1 MTDTDVSTATFGNDD
16 RLPRVPLPTLE
27 NSAARFLEWCA
38 PLLTEEQLATTTAAA
53 EELLSP
59 DSPARALHADL
70 ERFAARD
77 DVASWLDE
85 FWPRRYLG
93 RRDRIALNANFFFLF
108 GDTASDQPTRAA
120 ELTIAALGHKAQLD
134 DESFPPLLARGAPQ
148 SMEQSKHLF
157 STTRIPGAPQDTV
170 RTPYSPGWPG
180 RSAERH
186 IVVLSRGRMYR
197 MDVLGADG
205 RPHTVDEIAAGMRTV
220 LAAATDRAPV
230 EESVGSLTTKARA
243 AWAATRSALA
253 ALDPGNAGAIDVI
266 ERALFCVDL
275 DDVTPT
281 GDGDDRDQQICRT
294 MLAGDS
300 GNRWFDK
307 AVSFVVL
314 ADGTAGINVEHCL
327 LDGTTV
333 LTLVDAMLGESV
345 SAHAERAGARSQGE
359 PAVTPVEFVLDAA
372 LRAEVRSAAE
382 DFDAFLAATATTVL
396 TFDDF
401 GAEAAKSLGSSPDA
415 FVQMAYQLAHRRAR
429 GLTAATYESIA
440 TRQFRGGRT
449 EAMRVVTPEIVAFV
463 DAMQDPG
470 TSADARREAFRAAA
484 SAHGARAKQCQAGD
498 APEQHLWELELIQ
511 ERRGAEVGVTGP
523 VSLFGSPGWTVM
535 RSDYLSTSSAPSTH
549 IRYFGFGSTSEQ
561 CIGVAYVL
569 LPDRLHVHLSTPEAV
584 AGQMTSFAGELR
596 RAVTELRELLAPE

>member
-16 RLPRVPLPTLE
+16 RLPQVPLPTLE

-38 PLLTEEQLATTTAAA
+38 PLLTDEQLATTRAATD
-53 EELLSP
+53 ELLAP
-59 DSPARALHADL
+59 DGPARALHADL

-108 GDTASDQPTRAA
+108 GDSDSDQPTRAA
-120 ELTIAALGHKAQLD
+120 ELTVAALGHKAQLD

-148 SMEQSKHLF
+148 SMEQSRHLF

-170 RTPYSPGWPG
+170 RTPYSDEWPG
-180 RSAERH
+180 PSTERH
-186 IVVLSRGRMYR
+186 ILVLSRGRIHR

-205 RPHTVDEIAAGMRTV
+205 HPHTVDEIAAGMRTV

-243 AWAATRSALA
+243 EWAASRSALA
-253 ALDPGNAGAIDVI
+253 ALDPANADAIDLI

-281 GDGDDRDQQICRT
+281 GSGDDRDQQICRA

-327 LDGTTV
+327 LDGTTI
-333 LTLVDAMLGESV
+333 LTLVDAMLGEPV
-345 SAHAERAGARSQGE
+345 SAHAERVGARSQGE
-359 PAVTPVEFVLDAA
+359 PAVTPVKFVLDDA
-372 LRAEVRSAAE
+372 LRADVRAAAE

-401 GAEAAKSLGSSPDA
+401 GAEVAKSLGSSPDA

-449 EAMRVVTPEIVAFV
+449 EAMRVVTPQVVAFV
-463 DAMQDPG
+463 DAMEDASSDAG
-470 TSADARREAFRAAA
+470 ARREAFRAAA
-484 SAHGARAKQCQAGD
+484 AAHGARAKQCQAGD

-511 ERRGAEVGVTGP
+511 ERRGADIGVTEP
-523 VSLFGSPGWTVM
+523 MALFDSPGWQIM

-584 AGQMTSFAGELR
+584 AGQMTAFATELR
-596 RAVTELRELLAPE
+596 RAVAELRELLGSE